1 MVSITSTGPASAAR
15 ETTIRWVFVA
25 AFVILAVAIAIPV
38 ASVHIPPL
46 ADYVNHLA
54 RMHAIVALD
63 DDPILARF
71 YVIHWHLLP
80 NLMMDLVIPPLTRLV
95 DLFTA
100 GRIFIIGTLLLQAG
114 GVVALSHALFRRL
127 TPAPLLAFA
136 FLYNYVLLLGLL
148 NYEMGIALALW
159 GAAAWIW
166 LRDGNPLRRGLVSA
180 AFILVLF
187 VCHLFGL
194 GLYGFALL
202 CFECWRLQETRGWRG
217 NRRALM
223 RDLAAFVLP
232 FVLALGLLLV
242 SPTSKLAGWYAFGQ
256 AEKLEGLGWMVKTYF
271 DHAEYA
277 LGAGLI
283 AVALIAARLG
293 ALRMH
298 PVGWWVLGL
307 GLVLYMAMP
316 RVLFGS
322 WGADFRL
329 TIGLLF
335 ILLGCF
341 SFEPRRLASVLTCLC
356 AIGALVAGRLVAVE
370 GVWQAENR
378 DLAAFSQSV
387 DLLAP
392 GSRVLVVAADHETGT
407 EALHMGLNHAACLAM
422 IQRSSFVSD
431 AFSRAGM
438 QTLEVRPAFEDFTNE
453 RDDDPPTVGQL
464 RAALDDPASAVDFF
478 WSHWWEHYDHVY
490 VLFGDGLPTPPV
502 PKLTPLVTGAR
513 FVLFAVTP
521 PVGGLTPP

>member
-1 MVSITSTGPASAAR
+1 
-15 ETTIRWVFVA
+15 
-25 AFVILAVAIAIPV
+25 
-38 ASVHIPPL
+38 
-46 ADYVNHLA
+46 
-54 RMHAIVALD
+54 
-63 DDPILARF
+63 
-71 YVIHWHLLP
+71 
-80 NLMMDLVIPPLTRLV
+80 MMDLVIPPLTRLV
-95 DLFTA
+95 DLFMA
-100 GRIFIIGTLLLQAG
+100 GRIYIIATLLLQAG
-114 GVVALSHALFRRL
+114 GVVAFSHALFRRL

-148 NYEMGIALALW
+148 NYAMGIALALW

-166 LRDGNPLRRGLVSA
+166 LREGTALRRGLVSV
-180 AFILVLF
+180 AFILLLF

-202 CFECWRLQETRGWRG
+202 CFEGWRLQATRAWRG
-217 NRRALM
+217 ERRRLLA
-223 RDLAAFVLP
+223 DLAAFALP

-242 SPTSKLAGWYAFGQ
+242 SPTSKLAGWYSFGQ
-256 AEKLEGLGWMVKTYF
+256 ADKLDGIGWMVKTYF

-277 LGAGLI
+277 LGLGLI
-283 AVALIAARLG
+283 AAALIAARLG

-298 PVGWWVLGL
+298 PVGWWVLGV

-341 SFEPRRLASVLTCLC
+341 SFEPRRLASVIACLV
-356 AIGALVAGRLVAVE
+356 AIGALVAGRLMAVE
-370 GVWQAENR
+370 GVWQAQDR

-392 GSRVLVVAADHETGT
+392 GSRILVVAADHETGT
-407 EALHMGLNHAACLAM
+407 EALNMGLNHAACLAM

-438 QTLEVRPAFEDFTNE
+438 QTLEVRPAFENYTNE
-453 RDDDPPTVGQL
+453 RDDDPPTVAQL
-464 RAALDDPASAVDFF
+464 RAAYDNPASAADFF
-478 WSHWWEHYDHVY
+478 WDHWWEHYDHVY
-490 VLFGDGLPTPPV
+490 VLFGDGLPIPPV
-502 PKLTPLVTGAR
+502 PNLTPVVTGSR
-513 FVLFAVTP
+513 FVLFSVAP
-521 PVGGLTPP
+521 PAAGLTPP